1 MIPAGSPALTDQGGA
16 SAHVHSHPPGPW
28 DPHGGK
34 DDVSQ
39 RELNLGIVAHVD
51 AGKTTLTERLLYEA
65 GVIDEIGSVDAGTT
79 QTDTLA
85 LERQR
90 GITIK
95 SAVTSFTLGDVHV
108 NLIDTPG
115 HPDFIAEVE
124 RVLSVLDGAVL
135 VISAVEGVQ
144 PQTRILM
151 RALQRLRIPTL
162 LFVNK
167 IDRAGADDG
176 RVLQAISER
185 LGAVVVPLSAPGGLG
200 TRDAFVESVDDDSA
214 LHEVLAEN
222 DEALLESF
230 VDDGSSV
237 PHSRLFEELASQTRQ
252 VLVHPVFFGS
262 ALTGAGVDAVMTGIA
277 ELLPSSTGDPDA
289 APSASIFK
297 IERAANGEKVA
308 YVRMLSGTIRTRDRV
323 SFGSGLEGKVT
334 TISVFEQGPAVQRQ
348 SVAAGGVAKVWGLA
362 DIQIGDLIGEPGATA
377 MRPQFPPPTLESVV
391 ISRNPDDR
399 PRLRA
404 ALTQLAEQ
412 DPLINVQQNEVLNE
426 DSVSLYGEVQKEV
439 IEATLETDYGLDVE
453 FQDPTPIHI
462 ERPLRSGQAIE
473 VLYTETN
480 PFRATVGLRIDPAP
494 PDSGVEFRLAID
506 ALTAPLYLYKTL
518 VSFSEHMERY
528 VRETLREGFHGWQV
542 TDCVVTMTSCAY
554 SVPDGPPSK
563 RGPLSTSSDYRKL
576 TPIVLMDAL
585 EQART
590 TVCEPVLQVR
600 LEVPAESVG
609 AVIATIGQ
617 LGATAEMDSL
627 RGDLATVET
636 VLSIRSAQELQRE
649 LSRLT
654 SGEGVLESTFLGY
667 EPVSCDPPTRR
678 RMTVS
683 PLNRDEYKLQVM
695 NRAQGKT
702 AG

>member
-1 MIPAGSPALTDQGGA
+1 M
-16 SAHVHSHPPGPW
+16 
-28 DPHGGK
+28 
-34 DDVSQ
+34 SQ

-65 GVIDEIGSVDAGTT
+65 RVIDEIGSVDAGTT

-85 LERQR
+85 LERRR

-95 SAVTSFTLGDVHV
+95 SAVTSFALGDVHV

-151 RALQRLRIPTL
+151 RALKRLRIPTL

-167 IDRAGADDG
+167 IDRAGAEED
-176 RVLQAISER
+176 RVLRAIPDR
-185 LGAVVVPLSAPGGLG
+185 LGAVVVPLSTSSESG
-200 TRDAFVESVDDDSA
+200 TRGASVKPVVDVEA

-237 PHSRLFEELASQTRQ
+237 PHGRLLEELASQTRR
-252 VLVHPVFFGS
+252 VLVHPVFLGS

-289 APSASIFK
+289 ATSASVFK
-297 IERAANGEKVA
+297 IERAPNGEKVA
-308 YVRMLSGTIRTRDRV
+308 YVRMFAGTIRTRDRV

-334 TISVFEQGPAVQRQ
+334 AIAVFDRGPAVQRQ
-348 SVAAGGVAKVWGLA
+348 AVAAGGVAKLWGLA
-362 DIQIGDLIGEPGATA
+362 QVQIGDGIGESGATA

-391 ISRNPDDR
+391 VAGNPDDR
-399 PRLRA
+399 ARLRG

-439 IEATLETDYGLDVE
+439 LESNLVDDYGLDVE
-453 FQDPTPIHI
+453 FQEPTPIHV
-462 ERPLRSGQAIE
+462 ERPLRSGESIE
-473 VLYTETN
+473 VLHSDTN
-480 PFRATVGLRIDPAP
+480 PFLATIELRVDPAP
-494 PDSGVEFRLAID
+494 AGSGVEFRLDIEPV
-506 ALTAPLYLYKTL
+506 TAPLYLYKTL
-518 VSFSEHMERY
+518 ASFGEHMERY
-528 VRETLREGFHGWQV
+528 VRETLREGLHGWEV
-542 TDCVVTMTSCAY
+542 TDCVVTMTSCTY

-563 RGPLSTSSDYRKL
+563 RGPLSTSRDFRRL
-576 TPIVLMDAL
+576 TPIVLMQAL
-585 EQART
+585 ERART
-590 TVCEPVLQVR
+590 TVCEPVVRVR

-609 AVIATIGQ
+609 AVIAAVGQ
-617 LGATAEMDSL
+617 LGAQAEMDSL
-627 RGDLATVET
+627 RGDLATVDT
-636 VLSIRSAQELQRE
+636 VLPILAAQDLQRE

-667 EPVSCDPPTRR
+667 EPVHGNPPTRTR
-678 RMTVS
+678 STVN
-683 PLNRDEYKLQVM
+683 PLNREEYMLHVT
-695 NRAQGKT
+695 NRAHGKSP
-702 AG
+702 AGLRARSGP

>member
-1 MIPAGSPALTDQGGA
+1 
-16 SAHVHSHPPGPW
+16 
-28 DPHGGK
+28 
-34 DDVSQ
+34 VSQ

-95 SAVTSFTLGDVHV
+95 SAVTSFALGDVHV

-162 LFVNK
+162 LFVKK
-167 IDRAGADDG
+167 IDRAGADDE

-185 LGAVVVPLSAPGGLG
+185 LGAAVVPMSMPNGLG
-200 TRDAFVESVDDDSA
+200 ARDASVEPIVDDSA

-222 DEALLESF
+222 DEALLAAF
-230 VDDGSSV
+230 VNDGSRVS
-237 PHSRLFEELASQTRQ
+237 HGRLLEELASQTQR

-289 APSASIFK
+289 APSASVFK
-297 IERAANGEKVA
+297 IERAQNGEKVA
-308 YVRMLSGTIRTRDRV
+308 YVRMFSGTIRTRDRV
-323 SFGSGLEGKVT
+323 SLGSDLEAKVT
-334 TISVFEQGPAVQRQ
+334 AIAVFDEGPAVQRQ
-348 SVAAGGVAKVWGLA
+348 AVAAGGVAKLWGLGEV
-362 DIQIGDLIGEPGATA
+362 QIGDRIGEAGTA
-377 MRPQFPPPTLESVV
+377 PARPQFPPPTLESVV
-391 ISRNPDDR
+391 AARNADDR
-399 PRLRA
+399 ARLRS

-439 IEATLETDYGLDVE
+439 IESTLVTDYGLDVE

-462 ERPLRSGQAIE
+462 ERPRRTGEAIQI
-473 VLYTETN
+473 LYKDSN
-480 PFRATVGLRIDPAP
+480 PFRATVGLRIDPAAP
-494 PDSGVEFRLAID
+494 SSGIEFRLDID
-506 ALTAPLYLYKTL
+506 TLTAPLYLYKTL
-518 VSFSEHMERY
+518 TSFSEHMEQY
-528 VRETLREGFHGWQV
+528 VRDTLREGLCGWQV

-590 TVCEPVLQVR
+590 AVCEPVLQVR

-617 LGATAEMDSL
+617 LGATAEMESL
-627 RGDLATVET
+627 RGDLATVDT
-636 VLSIRSAQELQRE
+636 ILSILAAQQLQRE

-667 EPVSCDPPTRR
+667 EPVSGDPPARQRT
-678 RMTVS
+678 TVN
-683 PLNRDEYKLQVM
+683 PLHRDEYMLQVS
-695 NRAQGKT
+695 NRAHGKST
-702 AG
+702 A

>member
-1 MIPAGSPALTDQGGA
+1 
-16 SAHVHSHPPGPW
+16 
-28 DPHGGK
+28 
-34 DDVSQ
+34 VSQ

-79 QTDTLA
+79 QTDTLD

-95 SAVTSFTLGDVHV
+95 SAVTSFALGDVHV

-151 RALQRLRIPTL
+151 RALQRLGIPTL

-167 IDRAGADDG
+167 IDRAGADEDL
-176 RVLQAISER
+176 VLRAVAER
-185 LGAVVVPLSAPGGLG
+185 LGVVVVPMSTPRELG
-200 TRDAFVESVDDDSA
+200 TREALVKPVADDSA

-237 PHSRLFEELASQTRQ
+237 PQGRLFEELASQTRR
-252 VLVHPVFFGS
+252 VLVHPVYFGS
-262 ALTGAGVDAVMTGIA
+262 ALTGAGVDAVMAGIA

-289 APSASIFK
+289 APSASVFK
-297 IERAANGEKVA
+297 IERAPNGEKVA
-308 YVRMLSGTIRTRDRV
+308 YVRMFAGTVRTRDRV
-323 SFGSGLEGKVT
+323 SFGSGQEGKVT
-334 TISVFEQGPAVQRQ
+334 AIAVFEEGPAVQRP
-348 SVAAGGVAKVWGLA
+348 SVAAGGVAKLWGLA
-362 DIQIGDLIGEPGATA
+362 DVQIGDRIGESGATA

-391 ISRNPDDR
+391 MAGDPHDR
-399 PRLRA
+399 ARLRA

-439 IEATLETDYGLDVE
+439 IESTLETDFGLEVE

-462 ERPLRSGQAIE
+462 ERPRRSGESIE
-473 VLYTETN
+473 VLHSETN
-480 PFRATVGLRIDPAP
+480 PFRATIGLRIDPAP
-494 PDSGVEFRLAID
+494 PDSGLEFRMD
-506 ALTAPLYLYKTL
+506 FDPLTAPLYLYKTL
-518 VSFSEHMERY
+518 ASFGEHMARY
-528 VRETLREGFHGWQV
+528 VRETLREGLHGWQV
-542 TDCVVTMTSCAY
+542 TDCLVTMTSCAY

-576 TPIVLMDAL
+576 TPIVLMQAL

-590 TVCEPVLQVR
+590 SVCEPVLQVR

-609 AVIATIGQ
+609 AVLAAVGQ
-617 LGATAEMDSL
+617 LGAPAEMESL

-636 VLSIRSAQELQRE
+636 VLSILAAQDLQRE

-654 SGEGVLESTFLGY
+654 SGEGVLESSFLGY
-667 EPVSCDPPTRR
+667 EPVKGDPPTRR
-678 RMTVS
+678 RTTVS
-683 PLNRDEYKLQVM
+683 PLERDEYMLHVT
-695 NRAQGKT
+695 NRAHGKSS
-702 AG
+702 AASS